1 MSNWGTSH
9 CFSYFPTPPTSHN
22 GSLPTAS
29 QPVPYVSQHQSRTFY
44 SDVIID
50 QEPVTELIAS
60 NQPESSRISSSTVDY
75 SCLHNPSPVSHPSQP
90 HAGSSSQGRKRNDR
104 SEAEEKREK
113 KKRMCMKC
121 RIQGCPGVSARKYC
135 KAACQD
141 CKLDECQGRNSQY
154 ADLLCDQGWKKYH
167 KKIKSWGHSRL
178 KQALTSHLNGVEG
191 CTGPVHCCCT

>member
-1 MSNWGTSH
+1 M
-9 CFSYFPTPPTSHN
+9 
-22 GSLPTAS
+22 
-29 QPVPYVSQHQSRTFY
+29 PYVSQHQPRTFY
-44 SDVIID
+44 SEPNVIID

-90 HAGSSSQGRKRNDR
+90 HAGSSSQGRKKKDR

-121 RIQGCPGVSARKYC
+121 GIQGCPGASARKYC

-154 ADLLCDQGWKKYH
+154 ADLPCDQGWKKYH
-167 KKIKSWGHSRL
+167 KKIKS
-178 KQALTSHLNGVEG
+178 
-191 CTGPVHCCCT
+191 

>member
-1 MSNWGTSH
+1 LKALERKNRNMERAIGAPVIASAIV
-9 CFSYFPTPPTSHN
+9 PIPPTSHS

-29 QPVPYVSQHQSRTFY
+29 QSVPYVSQHQPRTFY
-44 SDVIID
+44 SEPDVIID

-90 HAGSSSQGRKRNDR
+90 HTGSSSQGRKRKDR

-121 RIQGCPGVSARKYC
+121 GIQGC
-135 KAACQD
+135 
-141 CKLDECQGRNSQY
+141 
-154 ADLLCDQGWKKYH
+154 
-167 KKIKSWGHSRL
+167 KKILQSCLSRL
-178 KQALTSHLNGVEG
+178 
-191 CTGPVHCCCT
+191 